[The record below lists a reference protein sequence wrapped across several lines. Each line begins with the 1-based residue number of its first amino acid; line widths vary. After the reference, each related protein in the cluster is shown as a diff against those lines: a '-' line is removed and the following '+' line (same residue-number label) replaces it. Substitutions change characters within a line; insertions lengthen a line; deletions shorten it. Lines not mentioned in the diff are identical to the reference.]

1 MDRGH
6 NWGLGCVRGA
16 RVFNGSQVGR
26 IVAVRER
33 SFDVEFEREEPLKVQ
48 VPSVTDKP
56 IELTLTHFKQRFR
69 RSDGR
74 RMGGKIYNWA
84 TPANLEDSKCAGT

>member
-6 NWGLGCVRGA
+6 TWGAGCVRGA
-16 RVFNGSQVGR
+16 LVSNGRQVGR

-33 SFDVEFEREEPLKVQ
+33 SFDVEFEHEAPLQVDVPTMTGRPMKV
-48 VPSVTDKP
+48 
-56 IELTLTHFKQRFR
+56 TLTHFKQRFR

-74 RMGGKIYNWA
+74 RMGGKQINWA
-84 TPANLEDSKCAGT
+84 VPAN

>member
-1 MDRGH
+1 MDRDH

-84 TPANLEDSKCAGT
+84 TPAN